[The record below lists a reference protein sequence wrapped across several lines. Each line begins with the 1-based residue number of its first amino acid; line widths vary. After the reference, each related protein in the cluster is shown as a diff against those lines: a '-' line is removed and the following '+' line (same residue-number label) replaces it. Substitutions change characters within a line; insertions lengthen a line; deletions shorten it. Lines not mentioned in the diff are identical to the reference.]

1 MLDKRIMNGLW
12 ILAVPCF
19 VVLVFAVSSV
29 QAEDPYGIV
38 WSRQLGT
45 NVGDYSYSVAV
56 DANGSAFITGTTE
69 GSLGGKNREPPTST
83 MYSWPS
89 TAPRARSPG
98 RGSWEQIPTIMAVPW
113 P

>member
-1 MLDKRIMNGLW
+1 MLDKKILNGLW
-12 ILAVPCF
+12 MLAMLHF

-69 GSLGGKNREPPTST
+69 GSLGGQNQGTTNVNDVFLAKYNSSGTLAWTRQLGTNSDD
-83 MYSWPS
+83 Y
-89 TAPRARSPG
+89 
-98 RGSWEQIPTIMAVPW
+98 GSAVA
-113 P
+113 